1 MRVKVY
7 IKDVMS
13 RESVALKDCKYY
25 EDHVE
30 GELVSLPDHSFGMT
44 YSKPIQLSEAP
55 ATSDYA
61 SIQSEYDGS
70 HTIFLHSRRPIG

>member
-13 RESVALKDCKYY
+13 REGVALKDCKYY
-25 EDHVE
+25 EDHIE
-30 GELVSLPDHSFGMT
+30 GELVTFPDRGFGMT

-61 SIQSEYDGS
+61 SIQAESDGS

>member
-30 GELVSLPDHSFGMT
+30 GELVTFPDRGFGMT
-44 YSKPIQLSEAP
+44 YSKSIQLSEAP

-61 SIQSEYDGS
+61 YIQAESDGS

>member
-7 IKDVMS
+7 IKEAGEAV
-13 RESVALKDCKYY
+13 VLKDCKYY

-30 GELVSLPDHSFGMT
+30 GELVTLPDHDFSMT
-44 YSKPIQLSEAP
+44 YGKPIQLSEAP

-61 SIQSEYDGS
+61 SIQSSSDGS
-70 HTIFLHSRRPIG
+70 RTIWLRSRRPIG